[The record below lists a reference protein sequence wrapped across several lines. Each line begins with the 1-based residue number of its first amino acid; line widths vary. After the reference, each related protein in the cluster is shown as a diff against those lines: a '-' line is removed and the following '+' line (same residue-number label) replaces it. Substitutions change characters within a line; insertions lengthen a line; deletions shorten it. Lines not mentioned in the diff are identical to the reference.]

1 LNANAPA
8 APEIEVPRVP
18 GAAPVSPRE
27 ELLNRFRAVRPV
39 LPPLLVEVPQ
49 LPPVDYDAEERV
61 HMSDADDEDDAWGH
75 DEEPEVVVAPA
86 VPVVPVAE
94 VPVPVVAEPVG
105 NVELQRRVLNVLDDV
120 AEFIGVYVNARI
132 TPPLLEAMNAGYER
146 LSEELRGFRARLQ
159 EIPAMEALLAR
170 VRRAMTELLQATVH
184 IRARAPVPH
193 AAPVAVRPRSR
204 SPVGRNARNRSYDSL
219 SRLESDIDFQ
229 LGRMG
234 DDVLVNVRQGTVL
247 MFDQLRT
254 LNDVTMPQVKEAI
267 HQCQLSLREYTS
279 ASNYNRDIAAEAQM
293 RCQFATR
300 WISELLLRCREK
312 KLHLD
317 KNLKHKEI
325 TFKPFRP
332 GQDVSVYEFFTA
344 FETWAGDYLAED
356 AMADQLYN
364 KYIDPSITESYA
376 EMVTLKD
383 NYYGMKQW
391 LIRRYGSV
399 VPMAHGYV
407 KAIGRLTVPKAG
419 DIAANIAHMRA
430 IHRMLT
436 NLACLEIEKGTPV
449 PRLEEHLGSN
459 AFLSA
464 LVEVIPASVRKEIS
478 KDLVRQGLEDPYTL
492 EGREHLTTIIN
503 HVRTAY
509 RELEWEQAAT
519 QNAKPAAAAPSYNTK
534 KQNQQP
540 AAHVAGTGSGG
551 QPPLTGGN
559 AAPLGAPHLL
569 QQQQYAPQ
577 PFVPQPGPPQPVSA
591 PVLYQQQPFI
601 AHPPAMFNPN
611 QGYQFSQPPPQYQQ
625 QQYNQVPYSR
635 WGCPLRGHQGH
646 DIQACSEF
654 FSMQSNNRRVQ
665 SKYNCC
671 YSCLAKSRKCKGGC
685 CRIEEVPA
693 ELICADCATN
703 MKSGSPPCLLM
714 CGLGHTRPSQEDL
727 RKSLEAWIP
736 GLNLRS
742 LGNQLNVGL
751 TWVDVETTA
760 TPLMAHVTRTSKP
773 SPQPLSVV
781 YDTATG
787 QARPISQK
795 DNIIRTS
802 SEVAYYAMQTIRIK
816 DQDVLVFFDSGSNGH
831 LIEGEL
837 AEELQLEVVTDEMVP
852 IGGLGGKT
860 VWSDYGLYTVTLGPD
875 TNGDLHELDIQG
887 IRAITN
893 KIPGVQLDA
902 LWSEAKLVV
911 QDTRPMPVKIGGT
924 RVNMLVGI
932 KSTRLGPKLVHVLP
946 NGLGIYES
954 VIRDIY
960 HSNICFGGPHEVF
973 TKAYRDA
980 GRVVNNVEILFTE
993 MAQAYMN
1000 APRTF
1005 VTAHVEDHGPMRSRA
1020 LEFELEVEME
1030 QAVMCRMSKD
1040 KGYFADIAEDV
1051 LCTPGEVE
1059 CECLHVLETDCLP
1072 SRECLKAKVPL
1083 QKLKGLQDEV
1093 DIPEIVEYRC
1103 ETCSNCPVCKL
1114 SARAKTK
1121 SLQEEFEQAVILKS
1135 VQVDVENGV
1144 TYVDLPFVKDP
1155 VYSLMKRHGGSDNYY
1170 QANRMYISQ
1179 CRKQEDVKEQI
1190 RKAHGELVEKGFMV
1204 PLDSLPA
1211 DVQESIWSAEFRH
1224 FYPWKSV
1231 MKVESIS
1238 TPVRLVVDP
1247 SISGL
1252 NELLAKG
1259 VNMLTRI
1266 PELLIDLRCHK
1277 FAWGTDVSK
1286 LYNMLVLNQSSLPY
1300 SLFLFHESLDPSVP
1314 PTTFVM
1320 TRAWYGV
1327 ASTGNQAGVALEF
1340 LAKLYESELPA
1351 AVRPLTKSRYVDDI
1365 LSGADSEEEREL
1377 QIVQT
1382 QDCLKRG
1389 GFTMKFVA
1397 KSGEPPP
1404 AKASSGRSIGCL
1416 GLDWAT
1422 EADTF
1427 SLAYD
1432 VSFFLKQP
1440 KSKVQLPVVD
1450 LGDQVNLAKALAG
1463 DLVTRAGILS
1473 RVAEFYDPCGLF
1485 ECVKI
1490 QLKLALQG
1498 MNGLEWNA
1506 PVPPEYHADWIKL
1519 FELMKEIKKIEIP
1532 RCIVPEDHVGEIKL
1546 RLIVVA
1552 DAGLRACGAA
1562 VYAGTQR
1569 TDGSFSC
1576 SLLIAKSRMAHH
1588 TVPRNELEGVVL
1600 AGETALV
1607 AQQALGDMHQE
1618 TRVFTDSRIVVCWV
1632 LNKSRRLRMWAF
1644 NRVQA
1649 IHNMLRK
1656 SDAGEDTIP
1665 LFHIS
1670 GTDNLADLLTKLR
1683 TVSVSDVDS
1692 SSVWFNGLPWMSTDT
1707 ASLPSEQFVTVPAES
1722 AEQYNKELFQEIE
1735 FNVVEWTREGR
1746 SLLQEF
1752 DAKATVPSPVDCHVS
1767 FPVLLSSDWLM
1778 SSVGFMRLGWKR
1790 ALKVIETVLR
1800 ACDIM
1805 RHGVHEVHRRDT
1817 PGCTYCRPGGRTL
1830 EQRAMLLV
1838 ERSASRQAEK
1848 NLTKK
1853 CMAEKYHLSPVC
1865 GTASRVWPRR
1875 ALWR

>member
-1 LNANAPA
+1 MADNLNVNAPA

-27 ELLNRFRAVRPV
+27 ELLNRFRAARPV
-39 LPPLLVEVPQ
+39 LPPLVVEVPQ

-61 HMSDADDEDDAWGH
+61 HMSDADDEDDAWVH
-75 DEEPEVVVAPA
+75 DEVPEVVVAPA

-120 AEFIGVYVNARI
+120 AEFIAVYANVRI
-132 TPPLLEAMNAGYER
+132 TPPLLEAMNAEYNL
-146 LSEELRGFRARLQ
+146 LSEELRGFRTRLQ
-159 EIPAMEALLAR
+159 EIPAMEAPLAH
-170 VRRAMTELLQATVH
+170 VRRTMTELLQAAVH

-254 LNDVTMPQVKEAI
+254 LNDVTLPQVKEAI

-464 LVEVIPASVRKEIS
+464 LVEVIPVSVRKEIS

-540 AAHVAGTGSGG
+540 AAHVAGNGSGG

-591 PVLYQQQPFI
+591 PVLYQQQPFM
-601 AHPPAMFNPN
+601 AHPPALFNPN
-611 QGYQFSQPPPQYQQ
+611 QGYPFSQPPPQYQQ

-654 FSMQSNNRRVQ
+654 FSMQSNNRRAQ

-685 CRIEEVPA
+685 CRIQEVPA
-693 ELICADCATN
+693 ELICVDCATN

-787 QARPISQK
+787 QARPILQK

-816 DQDVLVFFDSGSNGH
+816 DHDVLVFFDSGSNGH

-837 AEELQLEVVTDEMVP
+837 AEELQLEVVTDTMVP

-893 KIPGVQLDA
+893 KIPEVQLDA
-902 LWSEAKLVV
+902 LWSEAKMVV
-911 QDTRPMPVKIGGT
+911 QDRRPMPVKIGGT
-924 RVNMLVGI
+924 RVNILVGI

-954 VIRDIY
+954 VLRDIY
-960 HSNICFGGPHEVF
+960 HSNMCFGGPHEVF

-1020 LEFELEVEME
+1020 LEFELEVELE
-1030 QAVMCRMSKD
+1030 QAVMSRMSKD
-1040 KGYFADIAEDV
+1040 KGYFADNAEDV

-1059 CECLHVLETDCLP
+1059 CECPHVLETDCLP
-1072 SRECLKAKVPL
+1072 SQECLKAKVPL

-1103 ETCSNCPVCKL
+1103 KTCSNCPVCKL

-1135 VQVDVENGV
+1135 AQVDVENGV
-1144 TYVDLPFVKDP
+1144 TYVDLPFIKEP
-1155 VYSLMKRHGGSDNYY
+1155 VLPTSL
-1170 QANRMYISQ
+1170 SQ
-1179 CRKQEDVKEQI
+1179 PVQPTQCTGCCLTSPGQSPSTE
-1190 RKAHGELVEKGFMV
+1190 A
-1204 PLDSLPA
+1204 PLNHRGRDI
-1211 DVQESIWSAEFRH
+1211 ESAPNLAEF
-1224 FYPWKSV
+1224 FWTWV
-1231 MKVESIS
+1231 M
-1238 TPVRLVVDP
+1238 LWLGQVVTL
-1247 SISGL
+1247 IFMA
-1252 NELLAKG
+1252 EL
-1259 VNMLTRI
+1259 
-1266 PELLIDLRCHK
+1266 
-1277 FAWGTDVSK
+1277 W
-1286 LYNMLVLNQSSLPY
+1286 
-1300 SLFLFHESLDPSVP
+1300 
-1314 PTTFVM
+1314 
-1320 TRAWYGV
+1320 
-1327 ASTGNQAGVALEF
+1327 
-1340 LAKLYESELPA
+1340 
-1351 AVRPLTKSRYVDDI
+1351 
-1365 LSGADSEEEREL
+1365 
-1377 QIVQT
+1377 
-1382 QDCLKRG
+1382 
-1389 GFTMKFVA
+1389 
-1397 KSGEPPP
+1397 
-1404 AKASSGRSIGCL
+1404 
-1416 GLDWAT
+1416 
-1422 EADTF
+1422 
-1427 SLAYD
+1427 
-1432 VSFFLKQP
+1432 P
-1440 KSKVQLPVVD
+1440 KPQ
-1450 LGDQVNLAKALAG
+1450 
-1463 DLVTRAGILS
+1463 
-1473 RVAEFYDPCGLF
+1473 
-1485 ECVKI
+1485 
-1490 QLKLALQG
+1490 
-1498 MNGLEWNA
+1498 
-1506 PVPPEYHADWIKL
+1506 H
-1519 FELMKEIKKIEIP
+1519 
-1532 RCIVPEDHVGEIKL
+1532 
-1546 RLIVVA
+1546 
-1552 DAGLRACGAA
+1552 
-1562 VYAGTQR
+1562 
-1569 TDGSFSC
+1569 
-1576 SLLIAKSRMAHH
+1576 
-1588 TVPRNELEGVVL
+1588 
-1600 AGETALV
+1600 
-1607 AQQALGDMHQE
+1607 
-1618 TRVFTDSRIVVCWV
+1618 
-1632 LNKSRRLRMWAF
+1632 
-1644 NRVQA
+1644 
-1649 IHNMLRK
+1649 
-1656 SDAGEDTIP
+1656 
-1665 LFHIS
+1665 
-1670 GTDNLADLLTKLR
+1670 
-1683 TVSVSDVDS
+1683 
-1692 SSVWFNGLPWMSTDT
+1692 
-1707 ASLPSEQFVTVPAES
+1707 
-1722 AEQYNKELFQEIE
+1722 
-1735 FNVVEWTREGR
+1735 
-1746 SLLQEF
+1746 
-1752 DAKATVPSPVDCHVS
+1752 
-1767 FPVLLSSDWLM
+1767 
-1778 SSVGFMRLGWKR
+1778 
-1790 ALKVIETVLR
+1790 
-1800 ACDIM
+1800 
-1805 RHGVHEVHRRDT
+1805 RDT
-1817 PGCTYCRPGGRTL
+1817 TQPQG
-1830 EQRAMLLV
+1830 QR
-1838 ERSASRQAEK
+1838 
-1848 NLTKK
+1848 
-1853 CMAEKYHLSPVC
+1853 H
-1865 GTASRVWPRR
+1865 
-1875 ALWR
+1875 